1 MSRDGGLE
9 KIGPAFAPSEA
20 TPTAVFEAASKA
32 VQQPEVKAVL
42 QREGTEVVL
51 SKSPQDFASYLAED
65 TKFWVKLVK
74 QSGITTN

>member
-1 MSRDGGLE
+1 M
-9 KIGPAFAPSEA
+9 
-20 TPTAVFEAASKA
+20 
-32 VQQPEVKAVL
+32 L

-74 QSGITTN
+74 QSGITTD